1 MYHGRTVEICRDLPG
16 AERDA
21 SLPGGPGLLRRNRR
35 SLNLSASVR
44 ERLRNVAKE
53 LGLEFEPVLIRYAVE
68 RLLYRLAVSRQ
79 GNQFVVKG
87 AMLFVL
93 WDNNLYRPT
102 RDVDLLGFGRR
113 DPERLARVFREVCE
127 EEVEK
132 DGLRFPCAG
141 EMCAVSL

>member
-1 MYHGRTVEICRDLPG
+1 M
-16 AERDA
+16 
-21 SLPGGPGLLRRNRR
+21 RRNRR
-35 SLNLSASVR
+35 SLNLPASVR
-44 ERLRNVAKE
+44 EQLRNVAKE
-53 LGLEFEPVLIRYAVE
+53 LGLDFEPVLIRYAVE

-127 EEVEK
+127 EEVGEVIG
-132 DGLRFPCAG
+132 DFLRPVLK
-141 EMCAVSL
+141 AVSSGMLTDMRWPAGGPWESPTTK

>member
-1 MYHGRTVEICRDLPG
+1 M
-16 AERDA
+16 
-21 SLPGGPGLLRRNRR
+21 
-35 SLNLSASVR
+35 R

-53 LGLEFEPVLIRYAVE
+53 LGLDFELVLIRYAVE

-132 DGLRFPCAG
+132 DDLRFPA
-141 EMCAVSL
+141 ESVSPGGN